1 MSVALRPTR
10 TSPLTLTKLNVQWA
24 PSGTVTLPSTFVT
37 VAWPPIRPEQLALLA
52 TAWAGRASKPAVT
65 QKASAIKTRVVIEI
79 LPLVRGW
86 SHVAARSER
95 AAAHA
100 PAQSISTFR
109 GGLRP
114 LPVRSAEQNALF
126 CLGGSYAQ
134 LVFCVNAS
142 SKPREQ
148 TKEPC
153 DSKARATTRDR
164 GACNNSARPC
174 SPG

>member
-37 VAWPPIRPEQLALLA
+37 VAWPPIRPEQVALLA

-65 QKASAIKTRVVIEI
+65 QKASANKTRVVIEI

-86 SHVAARSER
+86 SHVAAQSER
-95 AAAHA
+95 AGAHA

-109 GGLRP
+109 RGLRP
-114 LPVRSAEQNALF
+114 LPDVLQSR
-126 CLGGSYAQ
+126 
-134 LVFCVNAS
+134 
-142 SKPREQ
+142 
-148 TKEPC
+148 
-153 DSKARATTRDR
+153 TR
-164 GACNNSARPC
+164 C
-174 SPG
+174 SI